1 MCRVCF
7 VNVVSHRCFCELLNT
22 LAVVVRTLCSNAVQ
36 DSYNYSTEYT
46 HVE

>member
-1 MCRVCF
+1 MCCVRS
-7 VNVVSHRCFCELLNT
+7 VVSYLCFCELLNT